1 MIRVS
6 AVGVAI
12 ATCFACKG
20 EAQPVPA
27 ADASPQPAAAV
38 LAPKSVS
45 LASVA
50 PLSFAPIV
58 KASDPSVVTI
68 RTSLADTRGNTHE
81 GVGTGFIIDKDG
93 MILTN
98 NHVVGGA
105 KSVSVR
111 LSDERDF
118 TARVVGFDAPT
129 DMAVLQIKDASNPS
143 SFSAIAMADSDATE
157 IGDWVVAIGNPFR
170 LSHSVSVGIV
180 SGKGRTQEDVP
191 LDPAGYYDFLQ
202 TDASINPGNSG
213 GPLLNLQGEVV
224 GINTAIRAGGANNIG
239 FAIPINMVKQLLP
252 MLIRDGKVAR
262 SALGVQIRDIR
273 DFTAEQRAEMKL
285 SVSVT
290 RGALVQAVSENGAA
304 AKAKLRAGDVITSF
318 EGEPIDKAM
327 KLQWLASL
335 GGVGKVVT
343 LKIVRQG
350 EPSPI
355 EKKLTLQELAPP
367 KPEPPPKASKREM
380 NFE

>member
-1 MIRVS
+1 VARLA
-6 AVGVAI
+6 AVHVLALLAACVGCRGETVAL
-12 ATCFACKG
+12 
-20 EAQPVPA
+20 V
-27 ADASPQPAAAV
+27 ADASPQVVAV
-38 LAPKSVS
+38 QPPKT
-45 LASVA
+45 AITGGAVA

-58 KASDPSVVTI
+58 KAADPSVVTI
-68 RTSLADTRGNTHE
+68 RTSVADAHGKARE
-81 GVGTGFIIDKDG
+81 GVGTGFIIDQDG
-93 MILTN
+93 LILTN

-111 LSDERDF
+111 TSDERDF
-118 TARVVGFDAPT
+118 TAQVLGFDAPT
-129 DMAVLQIKDASNPS
+129 DMAVLQLKDASNAS
-143 SFSAIAMADSDATE
+143 KLSAIALADSDATE
-157 IGDWVVAIGNPFR
+157 VGDWVIAIGNPFR

-262 SALGVQIRDIR
+262 SALGVQIRDLR
-273 DFTAEQRAEMKL
+273 DLTGEQRAEMKI
-285 SVSVT
+285 SVT
-290 RGALVQAVSENGAA
+290 RGALIQAVSETGAA
-304 AKAKLRAGDVITSF
+304 AKAKLRSGDIIIAF

-350 EPSPI
+350 EASPI
-355 EKKLTLQELAPP
+355 EKKLTLQELAIPAPP
-367 KPEPPPKASKREM
+367 KPESSSSK
-380 NFE
+380 